1 MNLIGDVMVCVL
13 SSSAADRPFERRS
26 DLTKDYKIGMC
37 CFSAKHK
44 SLRRRCKDWL
54 DRFSSMKD
62 DGRMGQWMSAP
73 ITKQIT

>member
-1 MNLIGDVMVCVL
+1 MMNPIGDVMVCVL

-44 SLRRRCKDWL
+44 ALRRRCKDWL
-54 DRFSSMKD
+54 DRFLFMKD
-62 DGRMGQWMSAP
+62 DGRMGQ
-73 ITKQIT
+73 